1 MVLKVYKICC
11 LYGIIYHINKF
22 INLIKIERNNTIMI
36 KGLDKIIAKATCAT
50 KKMNGDSQLI
60 VVLVLIIIAIALC
73 VIFQASIK
81 QLMNRIFIS
90 VNQRVNNMIA
100 TDGKGLGGQ

>member
-1 MVLKVYKICC
+1 MKM
-11 LYGIIYHINKF
+11 F
-22 INLIKIERNNTIMI
+22 
-36 KGLDKIIAKATCAT
+36 DKLSAKAKCLT

-81 QLMNRIFIS
+81 QLMNRIFAS
-90 VNQRVNNMIA
+90 VNNRVNNMID
-100 TDGKGLGGQ
+100 TDGTGLGLG

>member
-1 MVLKVYKICC
+1 MKISEK
-11 LYGIIYHINKF
+11 LA
-22 INLIKIERNNTIMI
+22 
-36 KGLDKIIAKATCAT
+36 AKAACAS

-81 QLMNRIFIS
+81 GLMNRIFAS
-90 VNQRVNNMIA
+90 VNDRVNNMIA
-100 TDGKGLGGQ
+100 TDGSNLG